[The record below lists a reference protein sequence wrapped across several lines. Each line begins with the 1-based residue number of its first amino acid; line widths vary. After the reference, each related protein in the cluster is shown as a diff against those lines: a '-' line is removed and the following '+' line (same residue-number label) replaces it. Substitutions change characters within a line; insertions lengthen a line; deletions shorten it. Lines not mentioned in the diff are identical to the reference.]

1 MIYKP
6 IVHLRDVYEELGMP
20 WEKFEEFLMI
30 HHVDAMQSLHVE
42 TGMEVL
48 YTYIYLAVI
57 LDTL

>member
-48 YTYIYLAVI
+48 YI
-57 LDTL
+57 